1 MLVFINK
8 KAGAVIFMSGICLCV
23 LACNNYFYSMKTVKD
38 LMERS
43 AFGVCT
49 YLGDKMGLAS
59 ARVRMYFIYLS
70 FVALGSPIIV
80 YLFVAFW
87 LNIKQY
93 IKNSRTLRWE

>member
-1 MLVFINK
+1 MN
-8 KAGAVIFMSGICLCV
+8 
-23 LACNNYFYSMKTVKD
+23 SMKD

-43 AFGVCT
+43 AFGVCS

-70 FVALGSPIIV
+70 FATLGSPIIV

-87 LNIKQY
+87 LNVKRY
-93 IKNSRTLRWE
+93 VKNSQTLRWE

>member
-1 MLVFINK
+1 
-8 KAGAVIFMSGICLCV
+8 
-23 LACNNYFYSMKTVKD
+23 MKTVKD

-43 AFGVCT
+43 AFGVCS

-70 FVALGSPIIV
+70 FATLGSPIII

-87 LNIKQY
+87 LNVKRY
-93 IKNSRTLRWE
+93 IKNNRNLRWE

>member
-1 MLVFINK
+1 MEETCYIYRMN
-8 KAGAVIFMSGICLCV
+8 
-23 LACNNYFYSMKTVKD
+23 SMKD

-43 AFGVCT
+43 AFGVCS

-70 FVALGSPIIV
+70 FATLGSPIIV

-87 LNIKQY
+87 LNVKRY
-93 IKNSRTLRWE
+93 VKNSQTLRWE

>member
-1 MLVFINK
+1 
-8 KAGAVIFMSGICLCV
+8 
-23 LACNNYFYSMKTVKD
+23 MKTVKD

-43 AFGVCT
+43 AFGVCS
-49 YLGDKMGLAS
+49 YLGEKMGLAS

-87 LNIKQY
+87 LNVKQY
-93 IKNSRTLRWE
+93 IKNSRNLRWE